1 LSRLL
6 NFLPH
11 SKICFEIFSGVSRG
25 SVYRWSEQLISG
37 CSAKQHKG
45 QKAQLVN
52 VSVIWQMSG
61 LPPSL
66 CEQNVAVHDL
76 AFAFM
81 PFVAFVENDT
91 PYWIIKNSWG
101 ADWGEE
107 VGVACV
113 I

>member
-1 LSRLL
+1 
-6 NFLPH
+6 
-11 SKICFEIFSGVSRG
+11 
-25 SVYRWSEQLISG
+25 
-37 CSAKQHKG
+37 
-45 QKAQLVN
+45 
-52 VSVIWQMSG
+52 MSG